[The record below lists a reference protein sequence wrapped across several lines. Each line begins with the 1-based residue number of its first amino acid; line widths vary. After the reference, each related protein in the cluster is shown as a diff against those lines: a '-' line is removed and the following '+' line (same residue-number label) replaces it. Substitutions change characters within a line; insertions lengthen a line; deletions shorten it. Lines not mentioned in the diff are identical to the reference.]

1 MLPPEI
7 LPALHADGQRCTI
20 AGYAS
25 LMDCESARLT
35 TPSLI
40 NFRYGA
46 VEGYARIFNLVSIVN
61 IQRGLATGQHL
72 ATATARPSPAH
83 RLLVCLFDV
92 PVGELPSLLQRER
105 RLRHSCVPFRE
116 VGTGSGSGQDEG
128 EPNKCVLF
136 TEYSD
141 DEYFRE
147 RCGGDEAV
155 FHDEVGQFYRGRR
168 IYRDDLLPVPSYLVR
183 CVRAHRQVG
192 DRAFLAN
199 FLDGSF
205 LGDGKTTVRAY
216 LRAELAGGA
225 PRAHH
230 GAVARAEDDRVP
242 DDAPAKPHWTP
253 SEREELARAVAEE
266 A

>member
-1 MLPPEI
+1 M
-7 LPALHADGQRCTI
+7 
-20 AGYAS
+20 
-25 LMDCESARLT
+25 
-35 TPSLI
+35 
-40 NFRYGA
+40 
-46 VEGYARIFNLVSIVN
+46 EGYARIFNLVSIVN
-61 IQRGLATGQHL
+61 TQT
-72 ATATARPSPAH
+72 RPSHRPAPGDGQQRVLRPAH
-83 RLLVCLFDV
+83 RLLVCLST
-92 PVGELPSLLQRER
+92 PVGEIGPHCCNASVGCATPACHSA
-105 RLRHSCVPFRE
+105 RLAQAAAAVADLGGF
-116 VGTGSGSGQDEG
+116 
-128 EPNKCVLF
+128 NKCVLF

-230 GAVARAEDDRVP
+230 GAVAHAEDDRVP
-242 DDAPAKPHWTP
+242 DDASAKPPHWTP

-266 A
+266 S